1 MFTRANAAKVLVPVA
16 LFLAA
21 VGVYFTL
28 LRPASPLGNSS
39 PAASP
44 SAEELAQGKAIYD
57 QYCAACHGIDGEGQP
72 GWQRPNSAGVY
83 PAPPHTGEGH
93 TWHHPDDVLLDII
106 ANGGAM
112 PASAMPG
119 FADHLT
125 EEEMRLVLAY
135 LKTFWGPNELRFQRE
150 VSRNRER

>member
-1 MFTRANAAKVLVPVA
+1 MLTRANTTKVLLPVA

-21 VGVYFTL
+21 IGIYFTF
-28 LRPASPLGNSS
+28 LRPTPLFENSS
-39 PAASP
+39 PAVSP
-44 SAEELAQGKAIYD
+44 SAEELAQGKTFYD

-72 GWQRPNSAGVY
+72 GWQRPDADGVY

-106 ANGGAM
+106 AHGGSM
-112 PASAMPG
+112 PNSAMPG

-135 LKTFWGPNELRFQRE
+135 LKTFWGPEEVEFQRE